1 MEIQPQVNQSRPASV
16 VDNSNGGDSPLPA
29 PSSLQPP
36 SKLAAPLT
44 PAMNKSSLSVTG
56 VESKVSPIISRP
68 PSPAMSGSHLSV
80 NYGEA
85 RAASILSR
93 SSSRPASI
101 QQVAATASALM
112 NNPEARRIRM
122 DLYGELV
129 RGWYF
134 LSTSSKVL
142 LIYYT
147 GVTLIEI
154 VTTVTVAVIERE
166 SARNCFY
173 LLIFLVLY
181 LLRAIIISILLLRR
195 FLYIRPDDLPRDIGG
210 VCGAHYNTMINWA
223 SLVLLIVSI
232 SLLTTQSRCAQDSP
246 GLFYLVL
253 VLSLLGYLTL
263 ALLLTLWFLVL
274 FCLNGVVALLEMF
287 GVGPRVMQWQG
298 ATQEMIDDIPTVKFT
313 KHDQGNLARTSIQEQ
328 QDSSLP
334 IVQTEKMGV
343 GMAMTPS
350 IVVSGDTAESHSGEH
365 EDHPA
370 SVAVDIEQAIDL
382 SDGIITAFP
391 EGHMPFAASMD
402 DTENNN
408 NMEPEHLS
416 PEERELANRISTT
429 CPICLCEYEDL
440 EELRRLPCD
449 HYFHKECVDEWLK
462 LKRTCPL
469 CKCDVSRKRRGSK
482 FWSYGH
488 SRRSSSGNASGSVPD
503 SKHDEPQLHAE
514 PIIFSTQ
521 NAIWNVDS
529 ITDSTAPISDCA
541 ELGNEDDTFV
551 PSTAA
556 MAIAGSSH
564 QQYLSP
570 GHSSSSLP
578 VASSPANKQRGI
590 GRFLAPLL
598 TFTSSFPMV
607 TPTPSSIII
616 SISDPSLDGISL
628 PSISGP
634 SAPTRRPTRPPTSDG
649 VFVNISAKPE
659 IVSRNEDDQHPP
671 INEATEK
678 RSH

>member
-1 MEIQPQVNQSRPASV
+1 MEIQPQVNQSWPASV
-16 VDNSNGGDSPLPA
+16 VDNSNSGDSPLPA

-36 SKLAAPLT
+36 SRLAAPLT
-44 PAMNKSSLSVTG
+44 PAMNKSSLSVTD

-129 RGWYF
+129 RG
-134 LSTSSKVL
+134 
-142 LIYYT
+142 
-147 GVTLIEI
+147 
-154 VTTVTVAVIERE
+154 
-166 SARNCFY
+166 C
-173 LLIFLVLY
+173 
-181 LLRAIIISILLLRR
+181 ILLLRR
-195 FLYIRPDDLPRDIGG
+195 FLYVRPDDLPRDIGG

-334 IVQTEKMGV
+334 IVQTEKMGA

-350 IVVSGDTAESHSGEH
+350 IVVSGDSAESHSGEH

-370 SVAVDIEQAIDL
+370 SVAVDIEPAIDL

-391 EGHMPFAASMD
+391 EGHIPFAASMD

-482 FWSYGH
+482 FWSYGN
-488 SRRSSSGNASGSVPD
+488 SRRSSSGNASGSG
-503 SKHDEPQLHAE
+503 SRR
-514 PIIFSTQ
+514 FS
-521 NAIWNVDS
+521 
-529 ITDSTAPISDCA
+529 
-541 ELGNEDDTFV
+541 LG
-551 PSTAA
+551 
-556 MAIAGSSH
+556 
-564 QQYLSP
+564 
-570 GHSSSSLP
+570 
-578 VASSPANKQRGI
+578 
-590 GRFLAPLL
+590 
-598 TFTSSFPMV
+598 
-607 TPTPSSIII
+607 
-616 SISDPSLDGISL
+616 
-628 PSISGP
+628 
-634 SAPTRRPTRPPTSDG
+634 TRRR
-649 VFVNISAKPE
+649 
-659 IVSRNEDDQHPP
+659 
-671 INEATEK
+671 
-678 RSH
+678 